1 MSLIFV
7 TRRYPPSVGGIQ
19 TFSFHLHRS
28 FAANNRVTLVALG
41 KDNPLH
47 LLWFVPVATL
57 RIIIGLMRGAELV
70 YFSDGV
76 IAALAPLLR
85 RFGKARFA
93 VTVQGLEV
101 TYPNQIVGRI
111 IRRGVMACDDIF
123 AGSENTRALMA
134 QAGIP
139 PERVTAMYCGVE
151 PTPLDPAAEA
161 QLRTAF
167 VNRTGIR
174 LGEEPVLLN
183 VGRQVARKGLGEFL
197 TEVLPR
203 LDPVPAVVLCGT
215 GPEHE
220 RLVALA
226 AASPYANRIHLLGL
240 TDDDTTTM
248 LRRSCSLFLMPNIH
262 VPGDAEGFGIAP
274 LEAMYEGLPVV
285 GYAVDALPES
295 LREGSWLLRPG
306 DSEGFA
312 RCITAALAASDV
324 EREAKRDEARDYV
337 RRENSWAGVAERYLA
352 AIRSNAASD
361 PTA

>member
-1 MSLIFV
+1 M
-7 TRRYPPSVGGIQ
+7 GGIQ
-19 TFSFHLHRS
+19 TFSYHLHRS

-41 KDNPLH
+41 KNNPLH
-47 LLWFVPVATL
+47 LAWFVPAATI
-57 RIIIGLMRGAELV
+57 RIIISLIRGAELV

-76 IAALAPLLR
+76 IAALTPLLR

-101 TYPNQIVGRI
+101 TYPNRIVGNI
-111 IRRGVMACDDIF
+111 IRRGVMACDHIF

-139 PERVTAMYCGVE
+139 AERVTPMYCGVE
-151 PTPLDPAAEA
+151 PTPLDPVAEQQIRA
-161 QLRTAF
+161 AF

-174 LGEEPVLLN
+174 LGEETVLLN
-183 VGRQVARKGLGEFL
+183 IGRQVARKGLAEFL
-197 TEVLPR
+197 TDVLPM

-226 AASPYANRIHLLGL
+226 AASPYADRIHLLGL

-295 LREGSWLLRPG
+295 LREGSWLLQPG
-306 DSEGFA
+306 DSAGFA
-312 RCITAALAASDV
+312 QCITSALAASQA
-324 EREAKRDEARDYV
+324 EREAKRDEAREYV

-352 AIRSNAASD
+352 VIRSGGPS
-361 PTA
+361 TQIT